1 MDVFELRD
9 RVIDEYAGF
18 ARSFTYIK
26 AEDIRAKAEEVYNL
40 GSYWPEALIQINPNF
55 VSGGTISDLIKDGT
69 LDSEC
74 SKIFSV
80 NKDSGLGIEINLH
93 KHQEEAIRIAQKN
106 ESYVLTT
113 GTGSGKSLSYFIPI
127 VDYILKKKK
136 IDKKPSIKA
145 IVIYPM
151 NALCN
156 SQEEELKKF
165 LKLGYQEGKHPVTF
179 GKYTGAESKDERDA
193 LAKNP
198 PDILLTNFMMLE
210 LILTLHTPIDKDIV
224 TAASGLKF
232 LVLDELHTYK
242 GRQGADVALLVR
254 RLRHKL
260 NKDLLCVGTSATMGG
275 EGTQE
280 ARNILVSEVATKLF
294 GAEVKAHNI
303 VTETIQR
310 ITENCEINSALLKKE
325 IQNPDLSMLDYDS
338 LRQHPISIW
347 IELNLGLEPKDNN
360 NGYTRLSKPKTLS
373 EAAIELSRA
382 SDYDIDQCKSYLK
395 KFLLK
400 TYQVKTPIGRPFFA
414 FKLHQ
419 FISGAGDLYSTLEP
433 ENNRIITNNG
443 QVFLPGSEQT
453 KKLFNLCFCRSCG
466 QEYFPVAALLHS
478 EQILAIQPRSL
489 TDRTV
494 LEGYSSGYFMPGENF
509 TVWDGRFPDDWYED
523 QDSGKLKR
531 DKRAKAPQEAGFA
544 ADGQSSTQGLRG
556 WYIPGKLNFCLNCN
570 EQYEARSGD
579 ISKLASL
586 SLEGRS
592 SATTIITIAA
602 LKYLRQ
608 DAKDLDDQAKK
619 LLSFSDNRQDASLQA
634 GHFNDFI
641 NILLLRSALLA
652 ALQVDSKSE
661 LNERTLAERVFE
673 ELALDMHEFAVEP
686 DSKGRNAIRAQESLR
701 DVIGYRLLFDLQR
714 GWRLTNPNL
723 ESLQLMEIDYEGIE
737 ECIADD
743 KEWSNRNPSLKRLTK
758 DERREAIK
766 LLLDHMRKKLCV
778 STKYLDRNEQEKI
791 KQSSRHYLNDTWGIG
806 ENELMFQSAILYPRS
821 RPDRRER
828 GEYMSKSSRN
838 PFLKYLE
845 RKLEVTLRTR
855 KPEFEGYY
863 ERLMSDFFGI
873 LCEFGLLCRVD
884 ENLGYEGYQILGDI
898 IKWKL
903 VDVHQEI
910 NIKTNRFFRSLYL
923 NIANN
928 LRNKDSVISQLEA
941 HEHTAQVDPEI
952 REERETEFRSAKLP
966 LLFCSPTMELG
977 VDISSLNAVYMRNVP
992 PTPANYAQRSGRAGR
1007 SGQPALVIT
1016 YCAAKS
1022 PHDQYFFQDPTR
1034 MVSGKVSAPTLD
1046 LTNEDLVRSHIHAVW
1061 LAESGKQLNGSI
1073 KHNLALDQ
1081 IPDIPVIDETKDQLI
1096 TSFLK
1101 QRVRIIADGIIS
1113 MLSLTN
1119 DDAPWLSDSWL
1130 DNTINSAY
1138 VRFDRTFDRWRE
1150 LYRATRRQLEICQGI
1165 INNPI
1170 SSQKDRDEANL
1181 RHIEA
1186 YKQQELLLN
1195 DRSSDRSDFYTYRYL
1210 ASEGFLPGYNFPRL
1224 PLMAY
1229 LPGRYKSKDSKET
1242 YLSRPR
1248 FLAISEFG
1256 PQSFVY
1262 HEGARYKVHK
1272 VILGIRDEQSASLQ
1286 SNLST
1291 TKTRLCPE
1299 CGYAHGGEID
1309 AEVCESCG
1317 TSMRDGI
1324 YINNLFS
1331 ISNVATKPAIRISS
1345 DEEERQKQGYDV
1357 VTSYE
1362 FSKENGRTRL
1372 QTTVLKLGSEQ
1383 IAEIKFSPAAPL
1395 KRINLGWSRRKDKS
1409 IHGFVIDVQTGQWTR
1424 DENRDEIDDEENPEE
1439 AAKAALSQR
1448 ICPHVEDRKNILIFR
1463 PLQEKPSLMAMTTLQ
1478 YALKRG
1484 IEAEFQLEEV
1494 ELLAEPLPDKK
1505 KINALLFY
1513 EASEGGAGVLK
1524 KIIHDKKSLRRVA
1537 QRAFEICHF
1546 RPKTGDWNDVRS
1558 IEDVID
1564 IGKGVDIAEACEAG
1578 CYKCILSYYN
1588 QSSHIQINR
1597 QNEEFKKLLLSLLIC
1612 DAYTG
1617 TQDRTPEEHLEQL
1630 ERRSGSSLE
1639 KEWLE
1644 FIIQNGFNLPDEAQK
1659 PVKDFNITPD
1669 FEYSGAQSL
1678 VFIDGP
1684 HHENNKQKQF
1694 DNAINEKLFEC
1705 GYTVIRFPKDKCK
1718 WVEIIEKYGFVFG
1731 NGTIKV

>member
-26 AEDIRAKAEEVYNL
+26 AEDIRAKAEEVYQQ
-40 GSYWPEALIQINPNF
+40 GSYWPESLIQINPNF
-55 VSGGTISDLIKDGT
+55 VSGGNISELVKDGI
-69 LDSEC
+69 LDPEC

-80 NKDSGLGIEINLH
+80 NKDSGPGTEINLH
-93 KHQEEAIRIAQKN
+93 KHQEEAIKIAQKN

-127 VDYILKKKK
+127 VDYVLKKKK
-136 IDKKPSIKA
+136 TDKKPSIKA

-156 SQEEELKKF
+156 SQEEELNKF
-165 LKLGYQEGKHPVTF
+165 LKTGYQEGKHPVTF
-179 GKYTGAESKDERDA
+179 GKYTGSESKEERNA
-193 LAKNP
+193 LANNP

-224 TAASGLKF
+224 AAANGLKF

-254 RLRHKL
+254 RLRQKL
-260 NKDLLCVGTSATMGG
+260 NRDLLCVGTSATMGG
-275 EGTQE
+275 EGSQE
-280 ARNILVSEVATKLF
+280 ARNAVVSEVATKLF
-294 GAEVKAHNI
+294 GAEVKTQNI

-310 ITENCEINSALLKKE
+310 ITENKELNPSILKNE
-325 IQNPDLSMLDYDS
+325 IQNSDLSKLNYAS
-338 LRQHPISIW
+338 LKQHPISIW
-347 IELNLGLEPKDNN
+347 IELNLGLEPKDQ
-360 NGYTRLSKPKTLS
+360 GSYSRLSKPKTLS
-373 EAAIELSRA
+373 EAANELSKE
-382 SDYDIDQCKSYLK
+382 SGCNVDQCKSYLK

-400 TYQVKTPIGRPFFA
+400 TYHVKTHIGRPFFA

-419 FISGAGDLYSTLEP
+419 FISGAGDLYSTLET
-433 ENNRIITNNG
+433 EGTRTITHNG
-443 QVFLPGSEQT
+443 QVYLPGSEQS

-478 EQILAIQPRSL
+478 DQVSIIQPRSL

-494 LEGYSSGYFMPGENF
+494 PEGFAAGYFMPGENF
-509 TVWDGRFPDDWYED
+509 TVWDGSFPDDWYED
-523 QDSGKLKR
+523 PDSEKLKR
-531 DKRAKAPQEAGFA
+531 DRKKKAPQEVGFGT
-544 ADGQSSTQGLRG
+544 DGKSNTHGLGG
-556 WYIPGKLNFCLNCN
+556 WYIPGKLNFCLSCN

-619 LLSFSDNRQDASLQA
+619 LLSFTDNRQDASLQA

-652 ALQVDSKSE
+652 ALQADSNHE
-661 LNERTLAERVFE
+661 LDEKTLTEKVFQ
-673 ELALDMHEFAVEP
+673 ELSLDMYEFALEP
-686 DSKGRNAIRAQESLR
+686 EAKGRNAIRAQESLR

-723 ESLQLMEIDYEGIE
+723 ESLQLMRIKYDGIE
-737 ECIADD
+737 ECVADD
-743 KEWSNRNPSLKRLTK
+743 DGWHSLHPSFRKLSK
-758 DERREAIK
+758 DERREAIV
-766 LLLDHMRKKLCV
+766 LLLNHMRKKLCV

-791 KQSSRHYLNDTWGIG
+791 KQSSRHYLNNTWGIG
-806 ENELMFQSAILYPRS
+806 ENELMFESAVLYPRS
-821 RPDRRER
+821 RPNKPER
-828 GEYMSKSSRN
+828 GEYMSKFSRN
-838 PFLKYLE
+838 DFLKYLAAKFQIKTFGTKKE
-845 RKLEVTLRTR
+845 
-855 KPEFEGYY
+855 EFEGYY
-863 ERLMSDFFGI
+863 ERIMSDFFGI
-873 LCEFGLLCRVD
+873 LCEYGLLSRID
-884 ENLGYEGYQILGDI
+884 ENLGYEGYQVLGDI

-903 VDVHQEI
+903 DTPEEI
-910 NIKTNRFFRSLYL
+910 NIKTNKFFRSLYL

-928 LRNKDSVISQLEA
+928 LRNKDSAISQLEA

-1007 SGQPALVIT
+1007 SGQPALVVT

-1034 MVSGKVSAPTLD
+1034 MVSGQVSAPTLD

-1081 IPDIPVIDETKDQLI
+1081 LPDIPVIDETKDQLI
-1096 TSFLK
+1096 TSSLK
-1101 QRVRIIADGIIS
+1101 QRVRTIADDIIS
-1113 MLSLTN
+1113 MLSLTK
-1119 DDAPWLSDSWL
+1119 DDAPWHSDAWL

-1138 VRFDRTFDRWRE
+1138 IRFDKTFDRWRE
-1150 LYRATRRQLEICQGI
+1150 LFRATRRQLEVCQGI
-1165 INNPI
+1165 INNPV
-1170 SSQKDRDEANL
+1170 SSQRDRDEANL

-1195 DRSSDRSDFYTYRYL
+1195 DRSSEKSDFYTYRYL

-1248 FLAISEFG
+1248 FLAIAEFG

-1291 TKTRLCPE
+1291 AKTRLCPE
-1299 CGYAHGGEID
+1299 CGYAHGGDID
-1309 AEVCESCG
+1309 AEVCESCE
-1317 TSMRDGI
+1317 TSLKDGI

-1331 ISNVATKPAIRISS
+1331 INNVATKPALRITS

-1362 FSKENGRTRL
+1362 FSKENGRTRV
-1372 QTTVLKLGSEQ
+1372 QTTVLELDSEQ

-1424 DENRDEIDDEENPEE
+1424 DDNRDEIDDEENPEE
-1439 AAKAALSQR
+1439 AAKAALAQR
-1448 ICPHVEDRKNILIFR
+1448 ISPHVEDRKNILIFR
-1463 PLQEKPSLMAMTTLQ
+1463 PLQEKPSLTAMTTLQ

-1484 IEAEFQLEEV
+1484 IESEFQLEEV
-1494 ELLAEPLPDKK
+1494 ELIAEPLPDKK
-1505 KINALLFY
+1505 NVNALLFY

-1524 KIIHDKKSLRRVA
+1524 KIIQNKESLKRVA
-1537 QRAFEICHF
+1537 QKAFKICHF
-1546 RPKTGDWNDVRS
+1546 RPKTGDWNDVKS
-1558 IEDVID
+1558 IEDIVD
-1564 IGKGVDIAEACEAG
+1564 IGKGADVADACEAG

-1588 QSSHIQINR
+1588 QSFHIQIDR

-1612 DAYTG
+1612 DSSTG

-1630 ERRSGSSLE
+1630 ERRSASSLE
-1639 KEWLE
+1639 KEWLK
-1644 FIIQNGFNLPDEAQK
+1644 FIIQNGFNLPDETQK

-1669 FEYSGAQSL
+1669 YEYSNTQSL
-1678 VFIDGP
+1678 IFIDGP

-1694 DNAINEKLFEC
+1694 DDAISEKLFES
-1705 GYTVIRFPKDKCK
+1705 GYTVIRFPKDKSK
-1718 WVEIIEKYGFVFG
+1718 WGEIIEKYGFVFG
-1731 NGTIKV
+1731 KGTIKV